1 MINVI
6 NGSLTFWW
14 LHCTHKLSPKWLL
27 FYDFWQQMRRAC
39 IDQNIVCTPCVFW
52 SKAAVRIF
60 HFISSLKAEHF
71 ITYLARFWFSICPSP
86 SHPTAPPPLSFSF
99 FISLHGCA
107 RDSVRAHPSGC
118 FFAKSFVFRTYLF
131 ILPISLCDLEIHCCW
146 EARLSRA
153 RRFLLDSKV

>member
-1 MINVI
+1 MRNVI
-6 NGSLTFWW
+6 NDSLTFWW
-14 LHCTHKLSPKWLL
+14 LHCAHKLSPKWLL

-39 IDQNIVCTPCVFW
+39 IDQDIVCMQCVFW

-71 ITYLARFWFSICPSP
+71 ITYLARFWFSICPSTPNPP
-86 SHPTAPPPLSFSF
+86 SLL
-99 FISLHGCA
+99 ISLHGCA
-107 RDSVRAHPSGC
+107 RDFVRAHPSGC
-118 FFAKSFVFRTYLF
+118 YFAKSFVFRIYLF
-131 ILPISLCDLEIHCCW
+131 ILPGSLDLEIHCCW